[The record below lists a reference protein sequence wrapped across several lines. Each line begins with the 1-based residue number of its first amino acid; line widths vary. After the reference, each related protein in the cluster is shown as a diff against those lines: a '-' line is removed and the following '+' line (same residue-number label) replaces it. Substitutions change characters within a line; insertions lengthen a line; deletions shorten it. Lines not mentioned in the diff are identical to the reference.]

1 MSKESIELFHTL
13 IHTTKAAV
21 RGMISRSGLGLH
33 SGLTGPQ
40 FGLLGTLHHKGP
52 LSPSE
57 LCEIMMVTPANITGM
72 ISRLKKL
79 GLVERRRLSSDR
91 RCLKIDLSPLGRE
104 KVESLI
110 PVWRKAAS
118 DCFSRFPAEEQ
129 RALISQLS
137 KFRDAI
143 AASSQAPEQ
152 PGENE

>member
-1 MSKESIELFHTL
+1 MSKESTDLFHAL

-40 FGLLGTLHHKGP
+40 FGLMGTLHHKGP

-72 ISRLKKL
+72 IARLKKL

-91 RCLKIDLSPLGRE
+91 RCLKIDLTPLGRE
-104 KVESLI
+104 KVENLI
-110 PVWRKAAS
+110 PVWRKAVS
-118 DCFSRFPAEEQ
+118 DCFSLFPADDQ
-129 RALISQLS
+129 RTLITLLNR
-137 KFRDAI
+137 FREAI
-143 AASSQAPEQ
+143 GASTHASDP
-152 PGENE
+152 PGGHK